1 MKNHAWYP
9 FRSSQLFS
17 KCFGPEVSCGCS
29 GSWRRVGPLG
39 RKVADRLSGVVAAT
53 QRARDPVALREGT
66 SGLGN
71 PAGRA
76 QEGVC
81 PAAVTPRVAAWAAFS
96 AQVDA
101 TATRARGAPVSARDV
116 GRLSLVGS
124 ASRFALF
131 RGAGEG
137 PRAGEEQIVRGEGGA
152 AQSLGVGAQAH
163 SREPAAATTLLIRAP
178 APRQRQLWPYRGH
191 GFFASP

>member
-1 MKNHAWYP
+1 MFWP
-9 FRSSQLFS
+9 RGLLWLF
-17 KCFGPEVSCGCS
+17 GVLAEG
-29 GSWRRVGPLG
+29 GAVGPQG
-39 RKVADRLSGVVAAT
+39 CGSPKRGGGCNPTRSG
-53 QRARDPVALREGT
+53 PREGT

-81 PAAVTPRVAAWAAFS
+81 PAAVTPRVAAWTAFS